1 MGSRRVQACA
11 RLMMLVA
18 SACLPLAAVA
28 ADRSIREERPA
39 SRVAAILLD
48 VRPLAPPTQEVCIS
62 AEEVE
67 LDQAMID
74 RDAKRLFELE
84 PAATKLSVDERARRV
99 YFDILTSEARQGIL
113 VSVLPAF
120 SLETLCKVRI
130 EKRPGV
136 TRTAL
141 SWDLTG
147 SKQAR
152 VPAGLYVIIA
162 SSGAR
167 VASGWV
173 RVDRSP

>member
-1 MGSRRVQACA
+1 
-11 RLMMLVA
+11 MLVA
-18 SACLPLAAVA
+18 SACFPLAAVA

-39 SRVAAILLD
+39 ARVAAILLD
-48 VRPLAPPTQEVCIS
+48 VRPLAPPTHLECIS

-67 LDQAMID
+67 LDQAMIA

-84 PAATKLSVDERARRV
+84 PPATKLSVDERTRRV
-99 YFDILTSEARQGIL
+99 YFDVLTSEAQQGVL
-113 VSVLPAF
+113 VSVSPAF
-120 SLETLCKVRI
+120 SLEPLRRVRF

-152 VPAGLYVIIA
+152 VPAGLYAIIA
-162 SSGAR
+162 ISGAR

-173 RVDRSP
+173 RVDRTP